1 MSVLG
6 PIVFIS
12 TFVTFCSVLCKDK
25 TNTQANLI
33 TSVNSAW
40 LLAKIGKG
48 YSARIRHAHGK
59 TLSHSVNSA
68 WHLAQIGKVYS
79 GRTSFPPTAVFPPC
93 LCLFL
98 YSPDRIKNLSMNIK
112 IVRTI
117 SSGTCQYLVIFK
129 YYMACSYCTFLPGK
143 WVGLH
148 IMMRLGFLSGWH
160 CGQLWPSLS
169 ASLLS
174 AASATRRRP
183 ASEFKIQNNWQGNI
197 WMLSY
202 IVSLFCMYQT
212 WIVIVLRSGA
222 WRV

>member
-1 MSVLG
+1 MTTC
-6 PIVFIS
+6 PNWQRI
-12 TFVTFCSVLCKDK
+12 LCKNK
-25 TNTQANLI
+25 TRTRKNII
-33 TSVNSAW
+33 TLCGILPKSAKCT
-40 LLAKIGKG
+40 A
-48 YSARIRHAHGK
+48 
-59 TLSHSVNSA
+59 
-68 WHLAQIGKVYS
+68 
-79 GRTSFPPTAVFPPC
+79 RTSFPPTAVFPPC

-98 YSPDRIKNLSMNIK
+98 YSPDRIENLSMNIK

-117 SSGTCQYLVIFK
+117 SSGTCQYRVIFK
-129 YYMACSYCTFLPGK
+129 YYIACSDCTFLPGK

>member
-98 YSPDRIKNLSMNIK
+98 YYPDQDRESVHDYQNRADNIVWDMSISGNFQILHGVLWLHVFARK
-112 IVRTI
+112 MGWTSYHDETGFPEWLTLWAIVAFFVCIAFVSCICYTEKA
-117 SSGTCQYLVIFK
+117 GQ
-129 YYMACSYCTFLPGK
+129 
-143 WVGLH
+143 WV
-148 IMMRLGFLSGWH
+148 
-160 CGQLWPSLS
+160 
-169 ASLLS
+169 
-174 AASATRRRP
+174 
-183 ASEFKIQNNWQGNI
+183 
-197 WMLSY
+197 
-202 IVSLFCMYQT
+202 
-212 WIVIVLRSGA
+212 
-222 WRV
+222 